1 MQNMEKLGSGRR
13 RRPPQY
19 FDTEG
24 GETMSLEAI
33 QTIHGVED
41 AMDQA
46 RLEAR
51 AQAQKLV
58 ADAQKEGRALLERSK
73 AEAAAKTAEV
83 MEAAQRRG
91 EQRRADILGDTAREC
106 RQLAADADT
115 RMAAAANMIVRR
127 VVES

>member
-1 MQNMEKLGSGRR
+1 
-13 RRPPQY
+13 
-19 FDTEG
+19 
-24 GETMSLEAI
+24 MSLTAI
-33 QTIHGVED
+33 HTIRDVEE

-51 AQAQKLV
+51 SKAQKLV
-58 ADAQKEGRALLERSK
+58 ADAQKEGKALLERSRADA
-73 AEAAAKTAEV
+73 AEKTAEV
-83 MEAAQRRG
+83 MEAAQRKGEKHRG
-91 EQRRADILGDTAREC
+91 EILGDTAKEC